1 MPTNLSTLN
10 EQQLNAVLQSID
22 HNVVLMAGAGSG

>member
-10 EQQLNAVLQSID
+10 EQQLDAVLQSID